1 VCKACGCPS
10 GANVQIKF
18 FINGYGNSNGKDIE
32 KRLLALPGVYHVHIH
47 AHDGQATIDYNP
59 ARTTL
64 TEITNLL
71 AAHNLRAII

>member
-1 VCKACGCPS
+1 MCKACGCPS

-32 KRLLALPGVYHVHIH
+32 KSLLGLPGVYHVHIH
-47 AHDGQATIDYNP
+47 AHDGQTTIDYNP
-59 ARTTL
+59 SRTAL

-71 AAHNLRAII
+71 AAHGLSVVI